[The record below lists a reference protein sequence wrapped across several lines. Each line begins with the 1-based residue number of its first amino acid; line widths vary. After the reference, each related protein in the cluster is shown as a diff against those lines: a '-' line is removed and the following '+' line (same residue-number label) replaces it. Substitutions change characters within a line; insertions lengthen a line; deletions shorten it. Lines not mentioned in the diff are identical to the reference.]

1 MEIKKG
7 IGVSPGVVI
16 STAIVLDAEDLL
28 IPKRHVEDALIARE
42 IDRFEHALKQSTA
55 ELAQLRDSVTNL
67 HGKEIGGIFDFH
79 LGILHDK
86 AMIKQIIGEIKSQ
99 QTTAEYAVS
108 VVMRRYAATFA
119 SMTDRYFSE
128 RVKDI
133 YDIER
138 RVLKNLIGQKHED
151 LGHLTSDVVVIAHDL
166 LPSQT
171 AALNKLHVKG
181 FATDVG
187 GRTSHT
193 AIVARAMGIPAV
205 VGLGNLT
212 SEVSGGDIVIID
224 GERGVVIVN
233 PDPDQLVEYREHAAK
248 LVKLETELATL
259 AFLQAQ
265 TLDGQQISLQA
276 NIESPGDIFDAI
288 GRGAQGIGLYRTE
301 FLYLTLEREPTEEDH
316 YTAYAEALKNLS
328 GRPLVIR
335 TLDLGADKYT
345 QAQLLNPERNPFL
358 GDRSIRMCLHDIPMF
373 KRQLRA
379 IMRVSALGDVRIMFP
394 MICTLMELRQARM
407 ILNDVMEELEDDG
420 IAFNRSIPIGM
431 MIEVP
436 SAAIMADQFARE
448 VNFFSIGTN
457 DLIQYTLAVD
467 RTNERVAGLFCP
479 AHPSVLKLVR
489 DTIRAGQR
497 NSISVSVCGEMAG
510 DRLYTLLLLGL
521 GLNIF
526 SMNGPDIPEVKK
538 IIRSTTLE
546 HAKQVARRV
555 MSFDSERQVMHFFAR
570 GNPQDHPRGVLSL
583 LKISACQ
590 LSLVRRPLLVRECA
604 SPDQRQQRT
613 TDH

>member
-16 STAIVLDAEDLL
+16 STAVVLGAEDLV
-28 IPKRHVEDALIARE
+28 IPQRHVVDASHTEAEVGRLNDALVTSAGE
-42 IDRFEHALKQSTA
+42 LTALRAT
-55 ELAQLRDSVTNL
+55 VTGS

-79 LGILHDK
+79 LGILKDK
-86 AMIKQIIGEIKSQ
+86 SLINQILAEIRTQRS
-99 QTTAEYAVS
+99 TAEYAVS
-108 VVMRRYAATFA
+108 TVTRRYANQFA
-119 SMTDRYFSE
+119 AMGDRYFQE

-138 RVLKNLIGQKHED
+138 RILRHLIGQTHED
-151 LGHLTSDVVVIAHDL
+151 LAHLTTEVVVIAHDL

-171 AALNKLHVKG
+171 AQLDRVHVKG
-181 FATDVG
+181 FACDVG

-212 SEVSGGDIVIID
+212 GEVNGGDTVIID
-224 GERGVVIVN
+224 GTRGMVIVN
-233 PDPDQLVEYREHAAK
+233 PDAEQLAEYRADAAK
-248 LVKLETELATL
+248 MVIVEGELAQL
-259 AFLQAQ
+259 ADLPAE
-265 TLDGQQISLQA
+265 TTDGYRVSLLA
-276 NIESPGDIFDAI
+276 NIEAVEDTADAL
-288 GRGAQGIGLYRTE
+288 RKGAQGIGLYRTE
-301 FLYLTLEREPTEEDH
+301 FLYLTLQREPTEADH
-316 YTAYAEALKNLS
+316 YAAYSAAIQAVD

-345 QAQLLNPERNPFL
+345 PAQQLNPERNPFL

-379 IMRVSALGDVRIMFP
+379 IMRISVLGDVRVMFP
-394 MICTLMELRQARM
+394 MICTLMELRQAKM
-407 ILNDVMEELEDDG
+407 VLNDVMEELEDEG
-420 IAFNRSIPIGM
+420 VAFNSSIPVGM

-479 AHPSVLKLVR
+479 AHPAVLKLVR
-489 DTIRAGQR
+489 DTIRSGQR
-497 NSISVSVCGEMAG
+497 NGIGVSVCGEMAG
-510 DRLYTLLLLGL
+510 DPAIHFATPWARVDHVQHERPRHPG
-521 GLNIF
+521 GEE
-526 SMNGPDIPEVKK
+526 GHPHD
-538 IIRSTTLE
+538 
-546 HAKQVARRV
+546 HAGARQGRRPPG
-555 MSFDSERQVMHFFAR
+555 DELRQRTAGHALPPR
-570 GNPQDHPRGVLSL
+570 GNAADRPRGVLNRNR
-583 LKISACQ
+583 
-590 LSLVRRPLLVRECA
+590 LVVGSR
-604 SPDQRQQRT
+604 
-613 TDH
+613 

>member
-16 STAIVLDAEDLL
+16 STAVVLDAEDLL
-28 IPKRHVEDALIARE
+28 IPKRTVPPEETTRE
-42 IDRFEHALKQSTA
+42 IQRVQEAIGTSVVDLTG
-55 ELAQLRDSVTNL
+55 LRDAITTK
-67 HGKEIGGIFDFH
+67 HGKQIGGIFDFH
-79 LGILHDK
+79 LGLLRDRTLL
-86 AMIKQIIGEIKSQ
+86 GEITREITSQ
-99 QTTAEYAVS
+99 HVTAEYAVS
-108 VVMRRYAATFA
+108 VVMRRYANNFLQM
-119 SMTDRYFSE
+119 SDRYFSE

-133 YDIER
+133 HDIER
-138 RVLKNLIGQKHED
+138 RLLRALVGQKHED
-151 LGHLTSDVVVIAHDL
+151 LLRLDRDVVIIAHDL

-171 AALNKLHVKG
+171 ASLDRVHVKG

-212 SEVSGGDIVIID
+212 AEVSGGDTVIID
-224 GERGVVIVN
+224 GNRGVVIIN
-233 PDPDQLVEYREHAAK
+233 PDEAQLAEHREYERQ
-248 LVKLETELATL
+248 LTRLESELASIRDLPAETK
-259 AFLQAQ
+259 
-265 TLDGQQISLQA
+265 DGHSVSLQA
-276 NIESPGDIFDAI
+276 NIEFPEEIPDAVAK
-288 GRGAQGIGLYRTE
+288 GAQGIGLYRTE
-301 FLYLTLEREPTEEDH
+301 FLYLASEHEPTEEDH
-316 YTAYAEALKNLS
+316 YRSYSEAIRLLQ

-345 QAQLLNPERNPFL
+345 QTGLANPERNPFL

-379 IMRVSALGDVRIMFP
+379 IMRASVQGDVRIMFP
-394 MICTLMELRQARM
+394 MISTLMELRQAKM
-407 ILNDVMEELEDDG
+407 ILNDVMEELEDEG
-420 IAFNRSIPIGM
+420 IAYRRDIPIGM

-436 SAAIMADQFARE
+436 SAALMAAHFAKE

-479 AHPSVLKLVR
+479 AHPAVLALIR
-489 DTIRAGQR
+489 DVIRHAQR
-497 NSISVSVCGEMAG
+497 NQISVSVCGEMAG
-510 DRLYTLLLLGL
+510 EPLYTLLLLGL

-538 IIRSTTLE
+538 IIRSTTIE
-546 HAKQVARRV
+546 HAKHVARRV
-555 MSFDSERQVMHFFAR
+555 MSFDSERQVMHFLR
-570 GNPQDHPRGVLSL
+570 EETR
-583 LKISACQ
+583 KIIPEAF
-590 LSLVRRPLLVRECA
+590 
-604 SPDQRQQRT
+604 
-613 TDH
+613 